1 MTDKEIAEIRRRFRP
16 DKSNISHVRG
26 CYVNEK
32 KEIISEFD
40 QSLGMMAEDDAV
52 EVLRILKKTLS
63 GTSGRTL
70 IDIEFSTQQV
80 LESEEH
86 KLLTE
91 LRRTQLADGEYVHKL
106 YDKIISTLELDSSY
120 LILLAYDSYDVFA
133 TGADGEKE
141 TESSTVFNYFICSVC
156 PVKSGKT
163 TLSYYLPGRCFRT
176 VAADTVLG
184 APELGFMFPSF
195 DDRTANIYGALYY
208 TKRLNDSHEETVD
221 ALFKSKLPMPAA
233 VQKET
238 FGEILESAVSEDC
251 SMRVVR
257 TVHSQLSAMLEE
269 HKEQKIE
276 QAPAVGKSEIGEM
289 LRYSGVPEE
298 KVEKFEEKYDE
309 AFGKDTK
316 LNPKNIAEVKNISV
330 KTSETNIK
338 VAAGNGNVI
347 ETRVIDGVKYILIRA
362 DGEVIVNGVNIRI
375 D

>member
-1 MTDKEIAEIRRRFRP
+1 MTDKEIAEIRRRFRT

-26 CYVNEK
+26 CYVNEN

-40 QSLGMMAEDDAV
+40 QSLGMMAEDDAG

-63 GTSGRTL
+63 GTSGRNL

-80 LESEEH
+80 LEGEEH
-86 KLLTE
+86 KLLTD
-91 LRRTQLADGEYVHKL
+91 LRHTQLTDGECVHML
-106 YDKIISTLELDSSY
+106 YDKIISTLTLDSSY

-141 TESSTVFNYFICSVC
+141 TESSRVFNYFICSVC
-156 PVKSGKT
+156 PVKAGKA
-163 TLSYYLPGRCFRT
+163 TLSYYLPGKCFRT

-208 TKRLNDSHEETVD
+208 TKKLNDSHEETVD
-221 ALFKSKLPMPAA
+221 TLFKSKLPMPAA

-257 TVHSQLSAMLEE
+257 TVHSQICAMLEE
-269 HKEQKIE
+269 HKEQKVE
-276 QAPAVGKSEIGEM
+276 QAPEISKQDIGEM
-289 LRYSGVPEE
+289 LRYSGVAEE
-298 KVEKFEEKYDE
+298 KIEKFEEKYDE

-316 LNPKNIAEVKNISV
+316 LNPKNIADVKSISV
-330 KTSETNIK
+330 KTPETNLK
-338 VAAGNGNVI
+338 VAAGYGNMI
-347 ETRVIDGVKYILIRA
+347 ETRIIDGVKYILIRA
-362 DGEVIVNGVNIRI
+362 DGDVVVNGVNIHI